1 MQVVYDWITNA
12 FEPVLRFWENPRTE
26 KVVAWSLVAI
36 FLAGLAGIELK
47 RRGLLPPHLAAVTPD
62 SHYHAV
68 NLAFTLVLVI
78 EVLGLIF
85 VLPCS
90 FSKSMGKQF
99 EILSLILLRNAFK
112 ELVNLPEP
120 LHPGMDP
127 TPILRIVVTG
137 AGALAIFAIQGY
149 AYRLHDP
156 KARLVKDSASR
167 YAFVAV
173 KKLVA
178 LVLMGIFA
186 WLAAASLREWFITG
200 AHSFDF
206 FDTFYTVLIFADVL
220 LVLVAQRFLPGYRA
234 VFRNSGYALA
244 TLLIRL
250 GLASPPYY
258 DVALGL
264 TAAVFAL
271 ALTMTFNAF
280 YADPPQPKET

>member
-1 MQVVYDWITNA
+1 MQFVYDKITDT
-12 FEPVLRFWENPRTE
+12 FEPILRFWESPRTE
-26 KVVAWSLVAI
+26 KAVAWSLVGI
-36 FLAGLAGIELK
+36 FLVGLAGIELK
-47 RRGLLPPHLAAVTPD
+47 RRGLLPPGLAAITPD
-62 SHYHAV
+62 SHYYAV
-68 NLAFTLVLVI
+68 NLAFTLVLVL

-90 FSKSMGKQF
+90 FTKSMGKQF

-120 LHPGMDP
+120 LHPGMDLG
-127 TPILRIVVTG
+127 PIVRIAVTG
-137 AGALAIFAIQGY
+137 TGALAIFAILGFY
-149 AYRLHDP
+149 YKIHDT
-156 KARLVKDSASR
+156 KARLVKDSYSR

-178 LVLMGIFA
+178 LVLMAVFA
-186 WLAAASLREWFITG
+186 WLAAQSLWEWFSTG
-200 AHSFDF
+200 THTFDF

-264 TAAVFAL
+264 GAAVFAL
-271 ALTMTFNAF
+271 AMTLVFNAF
-280 YADPPQPKET
+280 YADPTKPKEY